1 MDRRPLP
8 RRRHAPA
15 RRPLK
20 RHETHLHLRPRTN
33 RPRPNPIRPETFSGR
48 RERTRKKSSLPSRSL
63 YAPEASMNSKAPT
76 NVFHPETSA
85 LGAPSNPFSEV
96 AAQISRFAQALPP
109 CPPVSSVVK
118 AFLAALCEPLRFKI
132 FVCLASC
139 PRVERFVLSQILV
152 CPKGFSAPPCL
163 RGEQLF

>member
-33 RPRPNPIRPETFSGR
+33 RPRPNPIRPETFSGS

-63 YAPEASMNSKAPT
+63 YAPEASMNVRIVILSEAKDLLSALRAGTLLQTASSRTRVLYPT
-76 NVFHPETSA
+76 RGGTSRRTSLHALDKTQHSNKTRNCHPERSE
-85 LGAPSNPFSEV
+85 GPAPSGRCTNT
-96 AAQISRFAQALPP
+96 
-109 CPPVSSVVK
+109 
-118 AFLAALCEPLRFKI
+118 EPRPRKTPSPTRGGNLR
-132 FVCLASC
+132 ATY
-139 PRVERFVLSQILV
+139 
-152 CPKGFSAPPCL
+152 
-163 RGEQLF
+163 